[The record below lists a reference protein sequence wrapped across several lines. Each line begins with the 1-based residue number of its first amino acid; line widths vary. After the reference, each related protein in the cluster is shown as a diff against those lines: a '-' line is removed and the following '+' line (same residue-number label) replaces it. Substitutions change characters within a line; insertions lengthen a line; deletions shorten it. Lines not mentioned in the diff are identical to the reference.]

1 MRKTRK
7 MLAVLLAL
15 VLFSMTALTG
25 CGGDDD
31 DDGGSRKKKPTESVK
46 DDPTSVPTE
55 PPSGSGTL
63 KKGDSLSKALGFG
76 TKLPTTVT
84 LTMLN
89 EGGTNMYMTKEDGHI
104 RNFMDVISE
113 ITVGEYQGNTKE
125 KNFNT
130 LKL

>member
-63 KKGDSLSKALGFG
+63 KKAI
-76 TKLPTTVT
+76 P
-84 LTMLN
+84 
-89 EGGTNMYMTKEDGHI
+89 
-104 RNFMDVISE
+104 
-113 ITVGEYQGNTKE
+113 
-125 KNFNT
+125 
-130 LKL
+130 